1 MYVFSDYFSASIAWV
16 LFVFNFETGMRL
28 FQLGKLNFLGAQT
41 ALFFG
46 LLIIPLF
53 WLLIS
58 YLNGYYAVLVGKS
71 RLQELWNTFYLT
83 LVASMVLFLVGF
95 LLVPELNPKLWFGVM
110 PAFMLVYFFSVY
122 IPRVSISSIITHRIR
137 TGKMGYNTLL
147 IGSYGSALQLYNELE
162 QQPKKVGYKFVGFV
176 HVKGNKNELLTPY
189 LEHLGG
195 VENLPQLIRTKNI
208 EEVIIAVETS
218 EHNKIQGILNIL
230 KPTPV
235 RIKAIPSTY
244 DIINGRA
251 NISTLYSPPL
261 IEVTHELMSIF
272 ELNFKRL
279 FDITAS
285 VFAMALLLPVY
296 LFVAGGV
303 LFSSRGPIFY
313 YQERIGL
320 HGKPFMIYK
329 FRSMLTG
336 AEKDGPALSS
346 IYDSRVTKFG
356 RIMRRFRLDE
366 LPQFYNVIKGEMSI
380 VGPRPERQCYI
391 NQIVE
396 RAPHYK
402 QLHRV
407 KPGLTSWGQVK
418 FGYAEN
424 VDEMIE
430 RLKFDLIYIEN
441 MSLYVDFKII
451 IYTVKVILD
460 GRGR

>member
-1 MYVFSDYFSASIAWV
+1 
-16 LFVFNFETGMRL
+16 
-28 FQLGKLNFLGAQT
+28 
-41 ALFFG
+41 
-46 LLIIPLF
+46 
-53 WLLIS
+53 
-58 YLNGYYAVLVGKS
+58 
-71 RLQELWNTFYLT
+71 
-83 LVASMVLFLVGF
+83 
-95 LLVPELNPKLWFGVM
+95 
-110 PAFMLVYFFSVY
+110 
-122 IPRVSISSIITHRIR
+122 
-137 TGKMGYNTLL
+137 
-147 IGSYGSALQLYNELE
+147 
-162 QQPKKVGYKFVGFV
+162 
-176 HVKGNKNELLTPY
+176 
-189 LEHLGG
+189 
-195 VENLPQLIRTKNI
+195 
-208 EEVIIAVETS
+208 
-218 EHNKIQGILNIL
+218 
-230 KPTPV
+230 
-235 RIKAIPSTY
+235 
-244 DIINGRA
+244 
-251 NISTLYSPPL
+251 
-261 IEVTHELMSIF
+261 MSIF